1 MRKSI
6 CILISQAP
14 YGTVGAAEGIRH
26 VNAALKEGFSVVA
39 ALIDDGVWVAR
50 PGQKPGQSGFTS
62 LSDALSASLR
72 PACGPALRVVVH
84 RPSLE
89 ERGLTPADLIAGVE
103 LVDDAGLAEGI
114 TSMQSLL
121 RF

>member
-1 MRKSI
+1 MQKSI

-14 YGTVGAAEGIRH
+14 YGTVAAAEGVRH
-26 VNAALKEGFSVVA
+26 VNGALKEGFSVVA
-39 ALIDDGVWVAR
+39 ALVDDGVWLAR

-62 LSDALSASLR
+62 LSDALSASLH
-72 PACGPALRVVVH
+72 PAFGPAPRVVLH

-89 ERGLTPADLIAGVE
+89 TRGLTPAELIPSVE
-103 LVDDAGLAEGI
+103 LVDDAGLARAI
-114 TSMQSLL
+114 TSTQSLL

>member
-1 MRKSI
+1 MQRSI
-6 CILISQAP
+6 CIMITQAP

-26 VNAALKEGFSVVA
+26 VNGALKDGFSVVA
-39 ALIDDGVWVAR
+39 ALVDDGVWLAR

-62 LSDALSASLR
+62 LSDALSASLS
-72 PACGPALRVVVH
+72 PASGPAPQVVAH
-84 RPSLE
+84 RSSLE
-89 ERGLTPADLIAGVE
+89 ERGLTPADLIPGVE
-103 LVDDAGLAEGI
+103 LVDDAGLAEVI